1 MAVNSGGNRGGSLL
15 DLSTREIVIAGVI
28 GGVALFLG
36 ATRLGFIPVPI
47 PFIGNAT
54 IMHIPAIVGGALE
67 GPVVGALAG
76 LIFGIF
82 SFLYADV
89 PIFKDPIIAILPR
102 VLIGVVAW
110 AVFVGLRR
118 WSVDLA
124 SVAAGLLGSL
134 TNSAGVLGLGL
145 VLPLGDKLPDA
156 RPGRGQHPA
165 GHRRGRTRGGRHGRP
180 GKGRDAHPQRTGDG
194 ARDRVRRRAPL
205 LVRGARRDDRARER
219 LVHLQDGRGRRGAR
233 AQGSEPEDR
242 ARAARRH
249 HRPQRLGQ
257 EHARQAAHGRSVSDG
272 GDNPYRRRARGQGA
286 PVGRSAQGL
295 RRLPGPRRPARD
307 EPRGRRR
314 GLRPRE
320 SGATAR

>member
-1 MAVNSGGNRGGSLL
+1 MQILRSAYSIAGPAVKRQKEKGMTANSGGNRGGSLL

-36 ATRLGFIPVPI
+36 ATRLGFIPVPV

-102 VLIGVVAW
+102 LLIGVVAW
-110 AVFVGLRR
+110 AVFVSLRR

-134 TNSAGVLGLGL
+134 TNSAGVLVLGL
-145 VLPLGDKLPDA
+145 VLPLGQQSYLT
-156 RPGRGQHPA
+156 PA
-165 GHRRGRTRGGRHGRP
+165 LV
-180 GKGRDAHPQRTGDG
+180 AASIPQVIAEAILAAVVT
-194 ARDRVRRRAPL
+194 VV
-205 LVRGARRDDRARER
+205 LVRGVMLIRSGRAMAPDTGSDEERR
-219 LVHLQDGRGRRGAR
+219 
-233 AQGSEPEDR
+233 
-242 ARAARRH
+242 
-249 HRPQRLGQ
+249 
-257 EHARQAAHGRSVSDG
+257 
-272 GDNPYRRRARGQGA
+272 Y
-286 PVGRSAQGL
+286 
-295 RRLPGPRRPARD
+295 
-307 EPRGRRR
+307 
-314 GLRPRE
+314 
-320 SGATAR
+320 

>member
-118 WSVDLA
+118 WSLDLA

-134 TNSAGVLGLGL
+134 TNSAGVLLLGL
-145 VLPLGDKLPDA
+145 VLPLGEQSYLT
-156 RPGRGQHPA
+156 PA
-165 GHRRGRTRGGRHGRP
+165 LV
-180 GKGRDAHPQRTGDG
+180 AASIPQVIAEAILAAVVT
-194 ARDRVRRRAPL
+194 VV
-205 LVRGARRDDRARER
+205 LVRGVMLIRSGQTTATESDSDEERR
-219 LVHLQDGRGRRGAR
+219 
-233 AQGSEPEDR
+233 
-242 ARAARRH
+242 
-249 HRPQRLGQ
+249 
-257 EHARQAAHGRSVSDG
+257 
-272 GDNPYRRRARGQGA
+272 Y
-286 PVGRSAQGL
+286 
-295 RRLPGPRRPARD
+295 
-307 EPRGRRR
+307 
-314 GLRPRE
+314 
-320 SGATAR
+320 